1 MSKTFKKEEVV
12 NNSDQIHLKTTSEL
26 VEIFLLQLSER
37 ESRLED
43 EIDQIYKDV
52 GLSPDDWIFIP
63 IRDTDRILILNEEID
78 EINKIQK
85 KFKKINKVK

>member
-1 MSKTFKKEEVV
+1 MSKIFKNEDLV

-26 VEIFLLQLSER
+26 VEIFLLQLRER
-37 ESRLED
+37 VIRLED

-63 IRDTDRILILNEEID
+63 IRDTDRILLLNEEID

-85 KFKKINKVK
+85 KIK